1 LEKIWRGAGD
11 MDRKVKLPIGIED
24 FEKLRTEGFYYVDK
38 TGLITELL
46 NNWGEVNLFTR
57 PRRFGKSLNM
67 SMLRAFFAYGCN
79 PKIFEGL
86 AIAGERELC
95 DKYMGKFPVVSI
107 TLKGVEAKDYAGA
120 RAMMAFIIGNE
131 ALRFHFL
138 SESNKLSEL
147 ERKQYDQLTKIDEE
161 GRYGFIMS
169 EDVIKNSL
177 LILTRLLRKHYGQKV
192 VLLIDEYDVPLD
204 KAQQFGYYEE
214 MVSLVRNMLGQAL
227 KSNDSLQFA
236 VLTGCLRIAKES
248 IFTGLN
254 NFNVL
259 SITNVRFEEHFG
271 FSDEEVKD
279 MLDYYGLADKY
290 RQIKE
295 WYDGYRFGKTDVYCP
310 WDVINYVNLLRSE
323 PEASPRAFWIN
334 TSGNYII
341 RQFLRMATPRT
352 RREIERLLAGES
364 VKKKVNQELTYRELY
379 QSIDNLWS
387 VLFTTGY
394 LTCKEAAEEDVY
406 SLVIPNLEIRKIFA
420 EQVMEWFQ
428 EEARKDAPMLDE
440 FCWAFAKGDGEA
452 VERLFTAYL
461 KKTISIRDTSV
472 RKGKKENFYHG
483 ILLGL
488 LSHRGDW
495 DVDSN
500 IESGD
505 GYSDIQVEIE
515 EESIGLVIEVK
526 YADNGDL
533 EAGCKEAFKQIEET
547 GYEERLKE
555 DGMTRIIRYGIAC
568 WKKSCMVRVEKEESC

>member
-1 LEKIWRGAGD
+1 

-248 IFTGLN
+248 IFTELN

>member
-1 LEKIWRGAGD
+1 

-271 FSDEEVKD
+271 FSDEDVKD

-323 PEASPRAFWIN
+323 PEASPRAF
-334 TSGNYII
+334 
-341 RQFLRMATPRT
+341 L
-352 RREIERLLAGES
+352 
-364 VKKKVNQELTYRELY
+364 
-379 QSIDNLWS
+379 
-387 VLFTTGY
+387 
-394 LTCKEAAEEDVY
+394 
-406 SLVIPNLEIRKIFA
+406 SLIHI
-420 EQVMEWFQ
+420 
-428 EEARKDAPMLDE
+428 
-440 FCWAFAKGDGEA
+440 
-452 VERLFTAYL
+452 
-461 KKTISIRDTSV
+461 
-472 RKGKKENFYHG
+472 
-483 ILLGL
+483 
-488 LSHRGDW
+488 
-495 DVDSN
+495 
-500 IESGD
+500 
-505 GYSDIQVEIE
+505 
-515 EESIGLVIEVK
+515 
-526 YADNGDL
+526 
-533 EAGCKEAFKQIEET
+533 
-547 GYEERLKE
+547 
-555 DGMTRIIRYGIAC
+555 
-568 WKKSCMVRVEKEESC
+568 

>member
-1 LEKIWRGAGD
+1 

-271 FSDEEVKD
+271 FSDEDVKD

>member
-1 LEKIWRGAGD
+1 

-169 EDVIKNSL
+169 EDVIKNSF

>member
-1 LEKIWRGAGD
+1 

-271 FSDEEVKD
+271 FSDEDVKD

-428 EEARKDAPMLDE
+428 GEIGKEPELLDA
-440 FCWAFAKGDGEA
+440 FC
-452 VERLFTAYL
+452 
-461 KKTISIRDTSV
+461 
-472 RKGKKENFYHG
+472 
-483 ILLGL
+483 
-488 LSHRGDW
+488 
-495 DVDSN
+495 
-500 IESGD
+500 
-505 GYSDIQVEIE
+505 
-515 EESIGLVIEVK
+515 
-526 YADNGDL
+526 
-533 EAGCKEAFKQIEET
+533 EAFRQGDAEAIEQHFT
-547 GYEERLKE
+547 
-555 DGMTRIIRYGIAC
+555 
-568 WKKSCMVRVEKEESC
+568 S